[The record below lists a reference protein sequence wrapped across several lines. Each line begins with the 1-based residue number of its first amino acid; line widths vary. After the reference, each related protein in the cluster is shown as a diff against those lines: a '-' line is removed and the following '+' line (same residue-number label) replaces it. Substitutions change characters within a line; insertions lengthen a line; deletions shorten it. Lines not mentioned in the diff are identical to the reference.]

1 MDDKFIE
8 ILHKNVNQSIDRLNE
23 FREEYDGNTFDS
35 TISYLIHEIEY
46 IKLLISENKNKN

>member
-8 ILHKNVNQSIDRLNE
+8 ILNKNVNQSIDRLND
-23 FREEYDGNTFDS
+23 FRKDSNESTFDA
-35 TISYLIHEIEY
+35 TMSYLIHEIEY